1 MRPPAAD
8 QPSPGEAPK
17 RFGTFEGVFT
27 PTILTIIGVILF
39 LRLGWVVGN
48 VGFFGALL
56 IILLAHIATITTG
69 LAMSSMTTNVK
80 IGDGGFYSLI
90 SRSLGLEVGGAIGIS
105 LYVSQALSVALYIV
119 GFSEMWVSIFPSHD
133 SRIVSSLVLT
143 GILIISL
150 ISAKFVMK
158 FQYLIMGMIA
168 LSLFS
173 FFLGGGDN
181 YQLVPWGGE
190 NSESFWIVFA
200 VFFPA
205 VTGISAGAAMSG
217 ELKNPRR
224 NIPLGLLLAIGLGLL
239 IYIGTAFWLNI
250 NVPAEELIR
259 DNLIMTKMA
268 KWKWMIIAGVM
279 GATLSS
285 ALGSILGAPRVLMAL
300 GQDRMIPLSNLWA
313 ERSRKG
319 EPRFALIFTAVL
331 VEASILLGDLNS
343 IAPLLT
349 MFFLITYG
357 MINFAVFIEKAIGIT
372 AFRPSLRVPK
382 MVSLFGGLWCFT
394 IMFLIN
400 FGFAVISFVLIILFY
415 FVQVKRGLH
424 APWGDIRSAMFN
436 AISEWAAKASSR
448 MPQTARSWK
457 PNMMIPIEDPK
468 EWHYLMGFIKDIVFP
483 KGTLRV
489 FSVITPDEG
498 IDQKTVSIANL
509 FFRKK
514 KIERK
519 EPATAD
525 KLKLERDLSE
535 LIGTVKEEGIFTAS
549 MVIEAPG
556 FLDGLHIVTQVMKGM
571 FFPPNLMFLTM
582 SNDRDKDERL
592 EHLIAMSIEEKLGL
606 VVMGFH
612 SRAAFGNRKMINLW
626 IRDKSPNQ
634 NLATLL
640 SLELHNS
647 WESLRLVRV
656 TANEADYEAEM
667 RDLVRIKEEARLPS
681 QMELRVLVGDFY
693 DIIEDPPAADINIF
707 GISGGMGT
715 GNMHRIVDAIKTSCM
730 FAMDSGG
737 EDAQL

>member
-1 MRPPAAD
+1 MNSPNTD
-8 QPSPGEAPK
+8 HPSPGETPK

-27 PTILTIIGVILF
+27 PSILTIIGVILF

-56 IILLAHIATITTG
+56 IIVLAHIATITTG

-90 SRSLGLEVGGAIGIS
+90 SRSLGLEVGGAIGIT
-105 LYVSQALSVALYIV
+105 LYISQALSVALYII
-119 GFSEMWVSIFPSHD
+119 GFSEMWVSIFPSQD
-133 SRIVSSLVLT
+133 FRIVSSVVLAV
-143 GILIISL
+143 ILIISL
-150 ISAKFVMK
+150 ISAKVAMK
-158 FQYLIMGMIA
+158 FQYLIMGLIT
-168 LSLFS
+168 LSLIS
-173 FFLGGGDN
+173 FFMGGGNN
-181 YQLVPWGGE
+181 YQFVLWGSE
-190 NSESFWIVFA
+190 NSVPFWVVFA

-224 NIPLGLLLAIGLGLL
+224 NIPHGILLAIGVGFL
-239 IYIGTAFWLNI
+239 IYIVTAFWLNI
-250 NVPAEELIR
+250 NVPPDELIR
-259 DNLIMTKMA
+259 NHLIMTKMA

-300 GQDRMIPLSNLWA
+300 GQDRMIPFSNLWA
-313 ERSRKG
+313 EKSKNG
-319 EPRFALIFTAVL
+319 EPRYALIFTAL
-331 VEASILLGDLNS
+331 IVEASILLGDLNS

-372 AFRPSLRVPK
+372 SFRPSLKVPK
-382 MVSLFGGLWCFT
+382 MISLLGGLWCFT

-400 FGFAVISFVLIILFY
+400 FGFAVVSFVIIVLFY
-415 FVQVKRGLH
+415 FIQVKRGLD
-424 APWGDIRSAMFN
+424 APWGDVRSALFN
-436 AISEWAAKASSR
+436 AISEWAAKASAR
-448 MPQTARSWK
+448 LPQTARSWK
-457 PNMMIPIEDPK
+457 PNLMIPIEDPK
-468 EWHYLMGFIKDIVFP
+468 EWHFLMGFIKDIVFP
-483 KGTLRV
+483 KGTLRA

-498 IDQKTVSIANL
+498 INQKTVSIANL

-514 KIERK
+514 KIETVDTMMQSK
-519 EPATAD
+519 A
-525 KLKLERDLSE
+525 KLERELNE
-535 LIGTVKEEGIFTAS
+535 LIGPVQKEGIFTAS
-549 MVIEAPG
+549 MVVEAPG
-556 FLDGLHIVTQVMKGM
+556 FLDGLHIVIQVMKGM

-592 EHLIAMSIEEKLGL
+592 ENLIAMSIEEKLGL
-606 VVMGFH
+606 IVMGFH

-647 WESLRLVRV
+647 WESMRLIRV
-656 TANEADYEAEM
+656 TAKKEDYETEM
-667 RDLVRIKEEARLPS
+667 EDLERIKEEARLPS
-681 QMELRVLVGDFY
+681 GLELKVIVGDFI
-693 DIIEDPPAADINIF
+693 DIIKNAPAADINIF

-715 GNMHRIVDAIKTSCM
+715 ENMHNIVDNIKTSCM
-730 FAMDSGG
+730 FAKDSGG
-737 EDAQL
+737 EDTQL

>member
-1 MRPPAAD
+1 MKSSQAENTGTNG
-8 QPSPGEAPK
+8 SPK
-17 RFGTFEGVFT
+17 RFGTLEGVFT

-48 VGFFGALL
+48 VGFLGALL
-56 IILLAHIATITTG
+56 IIVLAHIATITTS

-105 LYVSQALSVALYIV
+105 LFISQALSVALYIV
-119 GFSEMWVSIFPSHD
+119 GFSEVWISIFPSHD
-133 SRIVSSLVLT
+133 PRIVSSSVLAI
-143 GILIISL
+143 ILLISI
-150 ISAKFVMK
+150 ISAKIVMK
-158 FQYLIMGMIA
+158 FQYIIMILITSA
-168 LSLFS
+168 LLS
-173 FFLGGGDN
+173 FFLGGGNN
-181 YQLVPWGGE
+181 YELVLWNSGG
-190 NSESFWIVFA
+190 NASFWIVFA

-224 NIPLGLLLAIGLGLL
+224 NIPLGILLAVGVGFV
-239 IYIGTAFWLNI
+239 IYIFTAFWLNI
-250 NVPAEELIR
+250 HASPDELISNNMIMR
-259 DNLIMTKMA
+259 DLA
-268 KWKWMIIAGVM
+268 KWEWIIIAGIM
-279 GATLSS
+279 GATISS

-300 GQDRMIPLSNLWA
+300 GQDRAVPLSAVW
-313 ERSRKG
+313 EKRSKNG
-319 EPRFALIFTAVL
+319 EPRYALLFTALI
-331 VEASILLGDLNS
+331 VETSILLGDLNS

-372 AFRPSLRVPK
+372 AFRPSLKVPK
-382 MVSLFGGLWCFT
+382 LISLFGGLWCFT
-394 IMFLIN
+394 IMFLID
-400 FGFAVISFVLIILFY
+400 FGFAIISFVIIIIFY
-415 FVQVKRGLH
+415 FVQVKRGLD

-457 PNMMIPIEDPK
+457 PNLMIPIEDPK
-468 EWHYLMGFIKDIVFP
+468 EWNCLMGFIKDIVFP
-483 KGTLRV
+483 KGTLRA
-489 FSVITPDEG
+489 FSVITMDEG
-498 IDQKTVSIANL
+498 IRQKTISIANM

-514 KIERK
+514 KSESLNSG
-519 EPATAD
+519 
-525 KLKLERDLSE
+525 KLKKVKLEKELNDLMSS
-535 LIGTVKEEGIFTAS
+535 VKKEGIFTAS
-549 MVIEAPG
+549 MVIEASG

-606 VVMGFH
+606 IVMGFH
-612 SRAAFGNRKMINLW
+612 ARAAFGNKKQINLW

-647 WESLRLVRV
+647 WQSLRLIRV
-656 TANEADYEAEM
+656 TSRKENYEAEM
-667 RDLVRIKEEARLPS
+667 EDLIRIKDEARLPS
-681 QMELRVLVGDFY
+681 ELEMKVIVGDFF
-693 DIIEDPPAADINIF
+693 DILEDPPLADINIF

-715 GNMHRIVDAIKTSCM
+715 ENMHRIVDKIKTSCM
-730 FAMDSGG
+730 FAKDSGG